1 MISQAARELWDMKL
15 EDFCQ
20 YGPPWYTNVIIAVL
34 LVMLLIAFTAVVF
47 VVKREIIVIWVYSKP
62 WGRHFFSEDI
72 IDKDKPYDAFLSYAQ
87 ADSDFVEKEL
97 LKGERKVLHLS
108 FTNIMFHQAWRALRT

>member
-1 MISQAARELWDMKL
+1 MKYLIFNVMSQKQTELWKL
-15 EDFCQ
+15 KLDDFCR
-20 YGPPWYTNVIIAVL
+20 YGPPWYTNVIIVVL
-34 LVMLLIAFTAVVF
+34 LILLLMAVSSVVV

-62 WGRHFFSEDI
+62 WGRHLFSEDI

-97 LKGERKVLHLS
+97 LKGDQIFLS
-108 FTNIMFHQAWRALRT
+108 FETFIYLT